1 MKRLMPFAWIAAFRF
16 LREGWM
22 QSVFILA
29 GVAMGVAVIV
39 FMSALMASSQAN
51 FLRRV
56 LSAQA
61 HIVMLPQD
69 EVARPLRVT
78 RPPQAARNV
87 LADPSVQ
94 RPAQRLRSIDQWQV
108 ILRQLLSMPEVLEA
122 TPVASGAALAVRG
135 EASRSITLNG
145 VESETYFRIVLIPEN
160 MVAGAVRLGTDDVLI
175 GTELGAQLGVGI
187 GDKIRISAAGGRE
200 ATLTVTG
207 IFDLGNKSVNER
219 TTYVALRTAQS
230 LLGLIGGVTSIQ
242 ITVADIWAA
251 EILAERIRGLA
262 GVKVESWIATNQQ
275 FFTAINA
282 QETMITMIRLAVG
295 LSVALGIASVL
306 VVSVVQRSREIG
318 ILRAM
323 GAGRGQILR
332 VFLIQGGVLG
342 FFGAVIGASLAFAA
356 LRIFHAVVRQADGK
370 ELFPLIIDPW
380 LFVAASALA
389 ALTGVLAAMAP
400 ALRAAR
406 LDPVVAI
413 RG

>member
-1 MKRLMPFAWIAAFRF
+1 MKPWMPFAWIAAFRF
-16 LREGWM
+16 LRDGWM

-69 EVARPLRVT
+69 EVARPLR
-78 RPPQAARNV
+78 AGADV
-87 LADPSVQ
+87 LADARIQ
-94 RPAQRLRSIDQWQV
+94 RPAQRLRSIDQWQAM
-108 ILRQLLSMPEVLEA
+108 LRLLQGMPEVLQA

-135 EASRSITLNG
+135 DASRSVTLNG
-145 VESETYFRIVLIPEN
+145 VEPEAYFRIVLIPEN
-160 MVAGAVRLGTDDVLI
+160 MVAGTTRLGSDDILI
-175 GTELGAQLGVGI
+175 GSELAGQLGVGV
-187 GDKIRISAAGGRE
+187 GDRIRVSAAGGRE
-200 ATLTVTG
+200 TVLTVAG

-230 LLGLIGGVTSIQ
+230 LLRLIGGVTSIQ
-242 ITVADIWAA
+242 VTVADIWAA
-251 EILAERIRGLA
+251 EQLAARIRGLA
-262 GVKVESWIATNQQ
+262 AVKVESWIGTNQQ

-282 QETMITMIRLAVG
+282 QGTMIMLIRIAVG

-342 FFGAVIGASLAFAA
+342 FAGAVIGATLAFAA
-356 LRIFHAVVRQADGK
+356 LRGFHALVRQADGR
-370 ELFPLIIDPW
+370 ELFPLVIDPW
-380 LFVAASALA
+380 LFVSASALA
-389 ALTGVLAAMAP
+389 AVTGVLAAVAP

>member
-1 MKRLMPFAWIAAFRF
+1 MKRWMPFAWIAAFRF

-22 QSVFILA
+22 QSLFILA

-69 EVARPLRVT
+69 EVARPLR
-78 RPPQAARNV
+78 ASADA
-87 LADPSVQ
+87 LADPRIQ

-108 ILRQLLSMPEVLEA
+108 ILRQLHEMPEVLEA

-135 EASRSITLNG
+135 DASRSITLNG
-145 VESETYFRIVLIPEN
+145 VEPDTYFRVVLIPEN
-160 MVAGAVRLGTDDVLI
+160 LVAGHTRLGTDDILI
-175 GTELGAQLGVGI
+175 GTELASQLGVGV
-187 GDKIRISAAGGRE
+187 GDKIRISAAGARE

-230 LLGLIGGVTSIQ
+230 LLRLIGGVTSLQ
-242 ITVADIWAA
+242 VTVADIWAA
-251 EILAERIRGLA
+251 DRLA
-262 GVKVESWIATNQQ
+262 GRIKGLSGVRVESWIATNQQ

-282 QETMITMIRLAVG
+282 QQTMITMIRLAVG

-342 FFGAVIGASLAFAA
+342 FCGAVIGASLAFAA
-356 LRIFHAVVRQADGK
+356 LRSFHALVRQTDGR

-380 LFVAASALA
+380 LFVSASALA
-389 ALTGVLAAMAP
+389 AVTGVLAAMAP
-400 ALRAAR
+400 AMRAAR

>member
-1 MKRLMPFAWIAAFRF
+1 MPFTWIAALRF
-16 LREGWM
+16 LRDGWM
-22 QSVFILA
+22 QSLFILA

-61 HIVMLPQD
+61 HVVLLPQE
-69 EVARPLRVT
+69 EVARALRDGT
-78 RPPQAARNV
+78 TA
-87 LADPSVQ
+87 LTDPRIQ
-94 RPAQRLRSIDQWQV
+94 RPAQRLRSIDQWQSL
-108 ILRQLLSMPEVLEA
+108 LRTLAALPEVIES

-135 EASRSITLNG
+135 DASRSITLNG
-145 VESETYFRIVLIPEN
+145 VLPEEYFRIVLIPEN
-160 MVAGAVRLGTDDVLI
+160 LAAGQMRLGTDDIVV
-175 GTELGAQLGVGI
+175 GTELASQLGMGVG
-187 GDKIRISAAGGRE
+187 DRVRISAAGGRE
-200 ATLTVTG
+200 ATLTVAG
-207 IFDLGNKSVNER
+207 IFDLGNKAVNER

-230 LLGLIGGVTSIQ
+230 LLGLTGGVTSIQ
-242 ITVADIWAA
+242 ITVSDIWQ
-251 EILAERIRGLA
+251 AERLA
-262 GVKVESWIATNQQ
+262 QRIKAIADVRVESWIATNQQ

-323 GAGRGQILR
+323 GAGRSQILR

-342 FFGAVIGASLAFAA
+342 FLGAVIGTSLAFAG
-356 LRIFHAVVRQADGK
+356 LRAFHALVRQADGR
-370 ELFPLIIDPW
+370 ELFPLVMDPG
-380 LFVAASALA
+380 LFVSTAVLA
-389 ALTGVLAAMAP
+389 AVTGVLAAVAP
-400 ALRAAR
+400 AVRAAR

>member
-1 MKRLMPFAWIAAFRF
+1 MPFAWIAAFRF

-22 QSVFILA
+22 QSLFILA

-69 EVARPLRVT
+69 EVARPLRVA
-78 RPPQAARNV
+78 RPLGAAQTL
-87 LADPSVQ
+87 LADPRVQ

-108 ILRQLLSMPEVLEA
+108 ILRQLQAMPEVQQA

-135 EASRSITLNG
+135 EASRSVTLNG
-145 VESETYFRIVLIPEN
+145 VEAEAYFRIVLIPEN
-160 MVAGAVRLGTDDVLI
+160 MVAGTTRLGTDDILI
-175 GTELGAQLGVGI
+175 GTELASQLGVGV
-187 GDKIRISAAGGRE
+187 GDRIRLSATGAQE

-230 LLGLIGGVTSIQ
+230 VLRLIGGVTSIQ
-242 ITVADIWAA
+242 ITVANIWAA
-251 EILAERIRGLA
+251 ESLAERIRGLA

-380 LFVAASALA
+380 LFVVASALA

>member
-1 MKRLMPFAWIAAFRF
+1 MKRWMPFAWIAAFRF

-22 QSVFILA
+22 QSLFILA

-61 HIVMLPQD
+61 HVVLLPQE
-69 EVARPLRVT
+69 EVARPLRGAEDVI
-78 RPPQAARNV
+78 
-87 LADPSVQ
+87 ADPRVQ
-94 RPAQRLRSIDQWQV
+94 RPAQRLRSIDQWQAM
-108 ILRQLLSMPEVLEA
+108 LRQLATMPEVIEA

-135 EASRSITLNG
+135 DASRSITLNG
-145 VESETYFRIVLIPEN
+145 VEAESYFRIVLIPEN
-160 MVAGAVRLGTDDVLI
+160 MVAGQTRLGTDDIMI
-175 GTELGAQLGVGI
+175 GAELATQLGVGI
-187 GDKIRISAAGGRE
+187 GDRIRVSAARGSE
-200 ATLTVTG
+200 ATLTVSG

-230 LLGLIGGVTSIQ
+230 LLRLIGGVTSIQ
-242 ITVADIWAA
+242 VTVADIWAA
-251 EILAERIRGLA
+251 EQLA
-262 GVKVESWIATNQQ
+262 GRIKALTGIKVESWIATNQQ

-323 GAGRGQILR
+323 GARRAQVLR

-342 FFGAVIGASLAFAA
+342 FVGALIGASLAFGA
-356 LRIFHAVVRQADGK
+356 LRAFHALVRQADGR
-370 ELFPLIIDPW
+370 ELFPLVLDPW

-389 ALTGVLAAMAP
+389 AVTGVLAAVAP

>member
-380 LFVAASALA
+380 LFVVASALA